1 MVANGQGT
9 ERADLLKKGIRLQ
22 YLTIGLNLLGA
33 LVAGVTGIAT
43 GSVALIT
50 FGLDSIIGPVLTS
63 MMLLRLR
70 SELRGQEGKETY
82 TGMERKIL
90 FAVGVSF
97 FLLALY
103 SLNESGSRLYYREK
117 PEISVAGLILSGL
130 LLIGMPALAFMK
142 FRIVRGL
149 ESRILRIDAWVT
161 AVYAYLALVLF
172 LGLGLNAWFGWWWVD
187 TVSALLML
195 PLIVREGWEAVEVS
209 KKGTHYESRTTRT
222 GT

>member
-1 MVANGQGT
+1 MANGQGT
-9 ERADLLKKGIRLQ
+9 ERTDLLKKGVKLQ
-22 YLTIGLNLLGA
+22 YISIGLNLIGA

-43 GSVALIT
+43 GSIALIT
-50 FGLDSIIGPVLTS
+50 FGVDSIIGPVLAG
-63 MMLLRLR
+63 MMLRRLRL
-70 SELRGQEGKETY
+70 ELQGQESKETY

-103 SLNESGSRLYYREK
+103 SMNESGSRLYYREK
-117 PEISVAGLILSGL
+117 PETSVAGLILSGL
-130 LLIGMPALAFMK
+130 LLIGMPVLAFMK
-142 FRIVRGL
+142 FRMVRGL

-209 KKGTHYESRTTRT
+209 KKGTNYESRSTRT
-222 GT
+222 ST